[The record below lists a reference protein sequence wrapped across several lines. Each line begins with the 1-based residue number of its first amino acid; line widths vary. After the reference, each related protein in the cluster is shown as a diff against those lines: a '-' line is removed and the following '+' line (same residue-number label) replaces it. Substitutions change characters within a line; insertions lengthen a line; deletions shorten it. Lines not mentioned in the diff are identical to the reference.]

1 MKSMARSRVN
11 NPQTVETLRAHFE
24 QTLRA
29 MNQKGRFQSA
39 VLATMDGLPIATVPS
54 SFDTEATT
62 AMVSLVRALINRVY
76 HQLHLAKVDEVSLI
90 GGDGKRLVC
99 RYFTH
104 DGEDFL
110 LAVVAPPDQSYRR
123 VTTQAIRAIKVGL
136 SGQGHG

>member
-1 MKSMARSRVN
+1 
-11 NPQTVETLRAHFE
+11 
-24 QTLRA
+24 

-39 VLATMDGLPIATVPS
+39 VLATMNGSPIATVPP
-54 SFDTEATT
+54 SFDAETTT

-123 VTTQAIRAIKVGL
+123 VTTQAIRAIKAAL
-136 SGQGHG
+136 SG

>member
-1 MKSMARSRVN
+1 MKSMARSRIN
-11 NPQTVETLRAHFE
+11 NLETVETSQAHFE

-29 MNQKGRFQSA
+29 MNHKGHFQSA
-39 VLATMDGLPIATVPS
+39 VLATMNGSPIATVPP
-54 SFDTEATT
+54 SFDAETT
-62 AMVSLVRALINRVY
+62 AAMVSLVRALINRVY

-123 VTTQAIRAIKVGL
+123 VTTQAIRAIKAVL
-136 SGQGHG
+136 SG

>member
-1 MKSMARSRVN
+1 MKSMARSRMN
-11 NPQTVETLRAHFE
+11 NLETVETSRAHFE
-24 QTLRA
+24 QMLRT

-39 VLATMDGLPIATVPS
+39 VLATMNGLPIATVPS
-54 SFDTEATT
+54 SFDAETTT

-123 VTTQAIRAIKVGL
+123 VTTQAIRAIKAAL
-136 SGQGHG
+136 SG